1 MKFSEFKK
9 SQWYQVASQPSAENN
24 IARGLEGWKNRV
36 RNSGIISQAAEL
48 WGYITGGQATGTD
61 KVLVLAALA
70 YVISPLDLI
79 PDAIPV
85 LGWLD
90 DIGLAGFVLQ
100 YIQRKISGAEAN
112 PSEADQQTVIEVDSI
127 PQPSRGSSVHADQ
140 VEIER
145 LKQLRDNALKLD
157 ALEFVYSL
165 DELETEAHAPIAQV
179 LFAGRYNTGKSTLLN
194 ALLEGEW
201 LPTGPIPTTK
211 GIIYIM
217 NGETPHLV
225 SQDADGLT
233 TVHTSP
239 RELLD
244 KTNPIISKAKTIAL
258 TLQDPLLSPGV
269 ALVDS
274 PGLEDPQLEF
284 SRLTLELAPTSAM
297 VVLVLDATT
306 TMSRPEIEFLE
317 GLLSSDRERK
327 LLVVVNKMDCLKS
340 AAEIHTVKKAIQEQL
355 KQLGC
360 HPPIFWLSAK
370 NAGYLTQS
378 GEVTTEYQE
387 LSRLREELSKSLS
400 TSLRAERQQ
409 YFKNRLDQL
418 HNALRSLC
426 STRLDLEKLNEE
438 ERKKLTA
445 EHQQRNAQA
454 RAKAEAA
461 KQAMEKKLVLH
472 QQSTIANH
480 KIFFDGLGSL
490 VAKRIDSLGLDQ
502 LRDTD
507 EIADLV
513 RNETKRFTEKDLESV
528 HETFG
533 QYASTT
539 IYELQTGLHGLTF
552 RIQGSQSPIALNP
565 SLIPPAILIVT
576 FPFMGMFS
584 FIYLAAGM
592 ILGRKAVENLYTG
605 LVNTVALS
613 RIRKELTAQIQP
625 KLREFETEIMSQIDK
640 HFTSLREI
648 VTQRIDSIL
657 AESQLVASEVV
668 RSESEKKNLE
678 LCTEILSQ

>member
-9 SQWYQVASQPSAENN
+9 SQWYQAASQPGAESH
-24 IARGLEGWKNRV
+24 IRKGLEGWKSRV
-36 RNSGIISQAAEL
+36 RNSGIISKTNEL

-70 YVISPLDLI
+70 YVISPLDI
-79 PDAIPV
+79 VPDAIPV

-100 YIQRKISGAEAN
+100 YIHRKISGTETDS
-112 PSEADQQTVIEVDSI
+112 SEAEQETVIDVDSI
-127 PQPSRGSSVHADQ
+127 QQPLAGCSVQADQ
-140 VEIER
+140 AEIER
-145 LKQLRDNALKLD
+145 LIQLRDNALKLD
-157 ALEFVYSL
+157 AAEFVHSL
-165 DELETEAHAPIAQV
+165 NDLETEAQAPMAQV

-194 ALLEGEW
+194 ALLGGEW

-244 KTNPIISKAKTIAL
+244 KTNPIISKAKSIAL
-258 TLQDPLLSPGV
+258 TLPNPLLSPGV

-306 TMSRPEIEFLE
+306 TMSRPEIEFVE
-317 GLLSSDRERK
+317 GLLASDRERK

-340 AAEIHTVKKAIQEQL
+340 SAEIYNVKKAIQEQM

-360 HPPIFWLSAK
+360 HPLIFWLSAK
-370 NAGYLTQS
+370 NAGSLTQS
-378 GEVTTEYQE
+378 GEVTAEYQE
-387 LSRLREELSKSLS
+387 LARFRQELGKSLS
-400 TSLRAERQQ
+400 SSLRAERQQ

-418 HNALRSLC
+418 HDALRSLC
-426 STRLDLEKLNEE
+426 STRLDMEKLSQE
-438 ERKKLTA
+438 ERKKVAA
-445 EHQQRNAQA
+445 EHQQSNEQA
-454 RAKAEAA
+454 RAKAKAA
-461 KQAMEKKLVLH
+461 KLAMENNLELL
-472 QQSTIANH
+472 QQRTIANH
-480 KIFFDGLGSL
+480 KIFFDGLGSI

-513 RNETKRFTEKDLESV
+513 RNETKRFTEKELETV

-576 FPFMGMFS
+576 FPFMGLFS

-605 LVNTVALS
+605 LVDTVALN

-625 KLREFETEIMSQIDK
+625 KLSEFETEIISQIDK
-640 HFTSLREI
+640 HFVSLREI
-648 VTQRIDSIL
+648 VTQRIDSVL

-668 RSESEKKNLE
+668 RSESETKHLE